1 MQNPENETNGWGIWA
16 KKVLTDIERLDKEQE
31 SIYTTVDKS
40 YKELQESINCL
51 RVDIAVI
58 KTKAGIY
65 GAIWGAIVGMI
76 TTVIA
81 AAIIKH
87 I

>member
-1 MQNPENETNGWGIWA
+1 MVEDRDGWNEWA
-16 KKVLTDIERLDKEQE
+16 RRVLGDIERLDREQKN
-31 SIYTTVDKS
+31 IYASVDKS
-40 YKELQESINCL
+40 YKDLQEAINLL
-51 RVDIAVI
+51 RIEIAVI
-58 KTKAGIY
+58 KTRAGMY
-65 GAIWGAIVGMI
+65 GAIWGAVVGLI

>member
-1 MQNPENETNGWGIWA
+1 MVDEKSDWGTWA
-16 KKVLTDIERLDKEQE
+16 KKVLFDIERLDREHKD
-31 SIYTTVDKS
+31 VCDRLDKS
-40 YKELQESINCL
+40 YKDIHEAINLL
-51 RVDIAVI
+51 RIEIAVL
-58 KTKAGIY
+58 KTRAGMY
-65 GAIWGAIVGMI
+65 GAIWGAIVGLV

>member
-1 MQNPENETNGWGIWA
+1 MTDETKNGWNEWA

-31 SIYTTVDKS
+31 SIYNRVDKS
-40 YKELQESINCL
+40 YRELQESINLL
-51 RVDIAVI
+51 RIEIAVI
-58 KTKAGIY
+58 KTRAGMY
-65 GAIWGAIVGMI
+65 GAIWGAVVGLV
-76 TTVIA
+76 TTIIA

>member
-1 MQNPENETNGWGIWA
+1 MTDEQGDWGTWA
-16 KKVLTDIERLDKEQE
+16 RRVLGDIERLDKEHKD
-31 SIYTTVDKS
+31 VCDRLDKS
-40 YKELQESINCL
+40 YKDIHEAINLL
-51 RVDIAVI
+51 RIEIAVL
-58 KTKAGIY
+58 KTRAGMY
-65 GAIWGAIVGMI
+65 GAIWGAIVGLV

>member
-1 MQNPENETNGWGIWA
+1 MTDETKNGWNEWA
-16 KKVLTDIERLDKEQE
+16 KKVLFDIERIDKEQE
-31 SIYTTVDKS
+31 SIYNRVDKS
-40 YKELQESINCL
+40 YRELQDSINSL
-51 RVDIAVI
+51 RVEIAVI

-76 TTVIA
+76 TTIIA

>member
-1 MQNPENETNGWGIWA
+1 MTDETKNGWNEWA
-16 KKVLTDIERLDKEQE
+16 KKVLFDIERLDKEHKD
-31 SIYTTVDKS
+31 VCDRLDKS
-40 YKELQESINCL
+40 YKDIHEAINLL
-51 RVDIAVI
+51 RIEIAVL
-58 KTKAGIY
+58 KTRAGMY
-65 GAIWGAIVGMI
+65 GAIWGAIVGLV

>member
-1 MQNPENETNGWGIWA
+1 MTEEQGDWATWA
-16 KKVLTDIERLDKEQE
+16 KKVLFDIERLDKEHKD
-31 SIYTTVDKS
+31 VCDRLDKS
-40 YKELQESINCL
+40 YKDIHEAINLL
-51 RVDIAVI
+51 RIEIAVL
-58 KTKAGIY
+58 KTRAGMY
-65 GAIWGAIVGMI
+65 GAIWGAIVGLV